1 MVLVVLALTIK
12 RGDCCTAQRTARTA
26 PMVLHATTSLLKKAR
41 SEGAAPLSTTLF
53 IVGASTTSTT
63 H

>member
-12 RGDCCTAQRTARTA
+12 RGDCTAQRTARTA
-26 PMVLHATTSLLKKAR
+26 PVVLHATTSLLKKAR